1 MKKLHKIFTVLFV
14 CSLVYSCDND
24 IPVDD
29 RGLLIT
35 EKEECNMSAFQ
46 LRGPDDRDV
55 LVNCIIEDLDD
66 TKGTITAM
74 AAFGTNLKH
83 VKPNCTIS
91 QDAILEPKMGSWT
104 DFSQSRAY
112 TVIAGNRKVKRTY
125 TIIVRVQGE

>member
-1 MKKLHKIFTVLFV
+1 MKKLYKIFTILFACLLV
-14 CSLVYSCDND
+14 HSCSND
-24 IPVDD
+24 FPVDD

-55 LVNCIIEDLDD
+55 LVNCVIEDLGE
-66 TKGTITAM
+66 TKGVITAT

-91 QDAILEPKMGSWT
+91 QDAILEPKMGSWI
-104 DFSQSRAY
+104 DFSQSREY
-112 TVIAGNRKVKRTY
+112 TVIAGDRKAQRTY
-125 TIIVRVQGE
+125 TITIKVQGE